1 MVRQTHPNSRLA
13 RHTPPKGAKK
23 RKTTTP
29 TPATPPFSPFH
40 SSRCPFVHLTRKI
53 NKLTVC
59 FFSALWPNSTVM
71 SVFAII
77 ILTVLGVLFRSG
89 HEELVGGID
98 DPADG
103 KAVSKT
109 VFSAVFVY
117 IVRSFPPVFRPPERD
132 RPPDSSVARLRSLS
146 LSIYL
151 GGCFPDGAHQLMMPR
166 V

>member
-1 MVRQTHPNSRLA
+1 MKPV
-13 RHTPPKGAKK
+13 
-23 RKTTTP
+23 
-29 TPATPPFSPFH
+29 
-40 SSRCPFVHLTRKI
+40 V
-53 NKLTVC
+53 
-59 FFSALWPNSTVM
+59 SAMKAWSCTVM

-117 IVRSFPPVFRPPERD
+117 IAFFVFCGLQGLLHIRENR
-132 RPPDSSVARLRSLS
+132 RGAISL
-146 LSIYL
+146 
-151 GGCFPDGAHQLMMPR
+151 
-166 V
+166 